1 MPTELLTEFYN
12 QCLDSNHLPSEPW
25 RLAGVRGTL
34 EVAFVW
40 KAGST
45 QLETPLRV
53 SVTDPAVK
61 VEKATA
67 SPVRRSLKGEPS
79 GQWRERG
86 KSDRGNHSL
95 CLPWGVEATQCG
107 ADSPKPQTLLQ
118 DEGLPGPGL
127 MVKVPSK
134 NTDNGNRFFLCA
146 RPWAKH
152 FLFTAFLIPQSN
164 PIRQ

>member
-1 MPTELLTEFYN
+1 M
-12 QCLDSNHLPSEPW
+12 
-25 RLAGVRGTL
+25 
-34 EVAFVW
+34 AFVW